1 MILDRFS
8 LNGKVAIVTG
18 SGRGIGRATALAFAE
33 AGADVTCCARTV
45 SQIEDTASAI
55 QELERRAIAVPCDV
69 QDAEQVE
76 AMVKRTL
83 EKFGRIDILVNNAGG
98 GSFSSVRKMSQSVF
112 ESDLLLSLTSIFIC
126 SKAVADVMLE
136 QKSGCII
143 NISTRESQVP
153 ALGLSAYAAAKAGV
167 NSFTLTL
174 AWELAPYV
182 RVNAILPGAIMTET
196 NAPFFEP
203 IKDQLSSLS
212 PLNRLGTPEDVAL
225 AALYLA
231 SPASDW
237 VTGRLFQIDGGAEWS
252 SQVMGAMV
260 KDLL

>member
-1 MILDRFS
+1 MILDRFA

-18 SGRGIGRATALAFAE
+18 SGRGIGKAIALAFAE
-33 AGADVTCCARTV
+33 AGADIVCAARTQN
-45 SQIEDTASAI
+45 QIETTAEEVRA
-55 QELERRAIAVPCDV
+55 LGRKAIAIPCDV
-69 QDAEQVE
+69 GDSDQVTTMVEKTIAE
-76 AMVKRTL
+76 
-83 EKFGRIDILVNNAGG
+83 FGHIDILVNNAGG
-98 GSFSSVRKMSQSVF
+98 GSFGGIRTMPRSTFEADISQN
-112 ESDLLLSLTSIFIC
+112 LTSIFIC
-126 SKAVADVMLE
+126 SQAVSTHMLV

-153 ALGLSAYAAAKAGV
+153 AMGLSAYAASKAGV

-182 RVNAILPGAIMTET
+182 RVNAILPGAVVTET
-196 NAPFFEP
+196 NAPIFEP
-203 IKDQLSSLS
+203 IKEQLAELS
-212 PLNRLGTPEDVAL
+212 PLGRLGTPEDIAL

-237 VTGRLFQIDGGAEWS
+237 VTGRLFSIDGGAEWS
-252 SQVMGAMV
+252 YHVMGAMV